1 MSIKFRLRLAEA
13 GMLCVAGL
21 GLAAFAEFGERPSI
35 VAPLVSL
42 LAAMVAGLAVLH
54 QRLRQGAEAAA
65 GLRRISAE
73 S

>member
-1 MSIKFRLRLAEA
+1 MTIKFRLRLAEA
-13 GMLCVAGL
+13 GMLCVAAMGV
-21 GLAAFAEFGERPSI
+21 AAFAAFGSRLSV

-42 LAAMVAGLAVLH
+42 LAAMAAGLALLH

-73 S
+73 L